1 MRHARILPE
10 HAAGGG
16 RRRAAP
22 GDRERH
28 DTAFIEPPGVF
39 CWSHTESEPMAD
51 SPLSDSPYEVLGVPA
66 DADAAALRLAYRRAL
81 RTAHPDTGG
90 DPVRFHAV
98 QRAWSLVGTP
108 EARAAFDRGLRGP
121 TSAPT
126 REAWAPA
133 APRRPRDSRPLARS
147 YGHPGGLTRELY
159 LARMREWVGRGVEVP
174 DPYDPE
180 LVRRAPRDIR
190 HILAD
195 ALTEEA
201 TARALST
208 LGIAYTVWHDVAT
221 DAAGPGLPP
230 KLDHLVLGPTGLF
243 AIQSEDWGG
252 PVAMKRGELVGE
264 ALAGERPFRALAA
277 RAKAIGRAARVKP
290 TALVIVVPDE
300 YAAEPLGAR
309 RLRARGGGRPGAQLP
324 PRERGARGA
333 PRLRAPRRHRGH
345 GGALAAA
352 GRRALRVGAAS
363 APRLD
368 RGPARCW
375 MGALRGVGW
384 EDA

>member
-1 MRHARILPE
+1 MTGDVR
-10 HAAGGG
+10 
-16 RRRAAP
+16 
-22 GDRERH
+22 DRERH
-28 DTAFIEPPGVF
+28 VTAFTEPPGVV
-39 CWSHTESEPMAD
+39 CWSHTESEPMPD

-90 DPVRFHAV
+90 DPARFHAV
-98 QRAWSLVGTP
+98 QRAWELVGTP
-108 EARAAFDRGLRGP
+108 EARAAFDRGSRAGVP
-121 TSAPT
+121 SPT

-195 ALTEEA
+195 ALVEEA

-208 LGIAYTVWHDVAT
+208 LGIAYTVWHDIAT

-252 PVAMKRGELVGE
+252 PVRMRRGELVGE
-264 ALAGERPFRALAA
+264 ALAGERPIRALAA

-290 TALVIVVPDE
+290 TALVVVVPDE
-300 YAAEPLGAR
+300 YADESLEF
-309 RLRARGGGRPGAQLP
+309 GGTV
-324 PRERGARGA
+324 RGAAVALVRSS
-333 PRLRAPRRHRGH
+333 RL
-345 GGALAAA
+345 
-352 GRRALRVGAAS
+352 AS
-363 APRLD
+363 AVREGLPGSAHLGGTEVMEVRSRLQAVV
-368 RGPARCW
+368 RFA
-375 MGALRGVGW
+375 
-384 EDA
+384 

>member
-1 MRHARILPE
+1 VPRLRPDRDRHVSAIAE
-10 HAAGGG
+10 AA
-16 RRRAAP
+16 A
-22 GDRERH
+22 
-28 DTAFIEPPGVF
+28 VVS
-39 CWSHTESEPMAD
+39 WSHIESEPMPE
-51 SPLSDSPYEVLGVPA
+51 SPLSDSPYEVLGVPS
-66 DADAAALRLAYRRAL
+66 DADAAELRLAYRRAL

-90 DPVRFHAV
+90 DPARFHAV
-98 QRAWSLVGTP
+98 QRAWELVGTP
-108 EARAAFDRGLRGP
+108 EARAVFDRGGRGGAP
-121 TSAPT
+121 SPT

-133 APRRPRDSRPLARS
+133 APRPRRDSRPLARS

-159 LARMREWVGRGVEVP
+159 LDRIREWVGRGVDVP

-195 ALTEEA
+195 ALTEET

-252 PVAMKRGELVGE
+252 PVTLKRNELVGE
-264 ALAGERPFRALAA
+264 ALAGERPIRALAA

-290 TALVIVVPDE
+290 TALVVVVPDE
-300 YAAEPLGAR
+300 YAAEPLEIGGHVRGATVALVR
-309 RLRARGGGRPGAQLP
+309 SSRVASAMREGLPGAPQLGGTEVMEV
-324 PRERGARGA
+324 RS
-333 PRLRAPRRHRGH
+333 RLQATVRFA
-345 GGALAAA
+345 
-352 GRRALRVGAAS
+352 
-363 APRLD
+363 
-368 RGPARCW
+368 
-375 MGALRGVGW
+375 
-384 EDA
+384 